1 MGTDVSRIEVAPLQS
16 HGELCG
22 FLLVGRWPDSTLEW
36 ARVLTLAVRVAAVPS
51 MLPTTTV
58 FRVREGV
65 PTSPPVDAVGVLLA
79 EGRLTGSDALTP
91 GQFADP
97 QPPGL
102 MVLHPPAE
110 TVPSLP
116 EVEDVASGCVLL
128 PGLPYL
134 GLDHR
139 ASWVQA
145 TSGGT
150 VTSMVSRSGVDPSDD
165 ADTAVLAMLM
175 AA

>member
-1 MGTDVSRIEVAPLQS
+1 MSATVSPIEVAPLQS

-22 FLLVGRWPDSTLEW
+22 FLLVGRWPATTLEW
-36 ARVLTLAVRVAAVPS
+36 TRVLTLAVRVAAMPS

-58 FRVREGV
+58 FRVREDV
-65 PTSPPVDAVGVLLA
+65 PTDPPVGAVGVLLA
-79 EGRLTGSDALTP
+79 EGILTGSDALAP

-110 TVPSLP
+110 TRASLP
-116 EVEDVASGCVLL
+116 EVKDVASGCVLL
-128 PGLPYL
+128 PGLPWL

-139 ASWVQA
+139 ASWVEA

-150 VTSMVSRSGVDPSDD
+150 VTSMVTRSGVDPEAD

>member
-1 MGTDVSRIEVAPLQS
+1 MSSTLSPVEVAPLQS

-22 FLLVGRWPDSTLEW
+22 FLLVGRWPTSTLEW
-36 ARVLTLAVRVAAVPS
+36 MRVLTLAVRVAAMPS

-58 FRVREGV
+58 FRVLENV
-65 PTSPPVDAVGVLLA
+65 PTEPPIGAVGVLLA
-79 EGRLTGSDALTP
+79 EGTLTGSDALMP

-110 TVPSLP
+110 TQPSLP
-116 EVEDVASGCVLL
+116 EVSEVASGCVLL

-134 GLDHR
+134 GLEHR

-145 TSGGT
+145 TSEGT
-150 VTSMVSRSGVDPSDD
+150 VTSMVSRSGVDPEDD

>member
-1 MGTDVSRIEVAPLQS
+1 MSSTLSPVEVAPLQS

-22 FLLVGRWPDSTLEW
+22 FLLVGRWPTSTLEW
-36 ARVLTLAVRVAAVPS
+36 MRVLTLAVRVAAMPS

-58 FRVREGV
+58 FRVRENV
-65 PTSPPVDAVGVLLA
+65 PTDPPIGAVGVLLA
-79 EGRLTGSDALTP
+79 EGTLTGSDALMP

-110 TVPSLP
+110 SHPSLP
-116 EVEDVASGCVLL
+116 EVSEVASGCVLL

-134 GLDHR
+134 GLEHR
-139 ASWVQA
+139 ASWVEA
-145 TSGGT
+145 TSEGT
-150 VTSMVSRSGVDPSDD
+150 VTSMVSRSGVDPEDD

>member
-1 MGTDVSRIEVAPLQS
+1 MNEHMPSIEVAPLQAR
-16 HGELCG
+16 GELRG
-22 FLLVGRWPDSTLEW
+22 FLLGGRWPDSTLEW
-36 ARVLTLAVRVAAVPS
+36 LRVLMLAVRVAAVPGL
-51 MLPTTTV
+51 LPTTTV
-58 FRVREGV
+58 FRVREDV
-65 PTSPPVDAVGVLLA
+65 PPDPPVGTVGLVLA
-79 EGRLTGSDALTP
+79 EGTFVGEHRLEA

-97 QPPGL
+97 QPIGL
-102 MVLHPPAE
+102 MVLHPPSE
-110 TVPSLP
+110 THPSMP

-128 PGLPYL
+128 PGLPWL

-139 ASWVQA
+139 AGWVEA

-150 VTSMVSRSGVDPSDD
+150 VTSMVSRSGPDLDSD